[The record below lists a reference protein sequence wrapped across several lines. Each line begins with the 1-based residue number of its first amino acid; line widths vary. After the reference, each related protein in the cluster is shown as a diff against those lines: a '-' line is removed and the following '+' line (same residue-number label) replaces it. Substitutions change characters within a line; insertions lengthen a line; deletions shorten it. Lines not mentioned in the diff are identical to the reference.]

1 MSESIKTGGVG
12 KSPAIEK
19 INRLNEIAGLMQA
32 ASELEKRAFDVQQ
45 EKMQRERARRNQII
59 KDFHISF
66 KLEENRDED
75 NI

>member
-45 EKMQRERARRNQII
+45 EKMQRERSRRNQII